1 MWVIHTLRVTKP
13 LAVILS
19 VAKDLVAHRAKP
31 LAVILSVAKDLFVQQ
46 ARPFAALENQSVCA
60 IMGGGFG
67 REHSMGGP
75 FAEPLRVNSKEYEM
89 IIFDENRPSD
99 SPIVERVWRCHSEGA
114 APFLSIAATR
124 CELVVT
130 RLQGK
135 VTMTVRGP
143 ETRATPL
150 GDCPGDGEWLGILL
164 KLGTFLPILPTRT
177 LVDAEV
183 NLPAVSRK
191 CFWLDGS
198 AWQLPDYDNAD
209 TFVDWLVRK
218 DLLARDPVVD
228 AVLQGHLKDRS
239 LSTIQRRF
247 LRATGLTQ
255 SAARQIERA
264 RYATHLLQQGV
275 SILDTVLEAG
285 YFDQPHLTRSL
296 KYLIGQTPAQILQKS
311 RPEQMPF
318 LYNTTPFE

>member
-1 MWVIHTLRVTKP
+1 
-13 LAVILS
+13 
-19 VAKDLVAHRAKP
+19 
-31 LAVILSVAKDLFVQQ
+31 
-46 ARPFAALENQSVCA
+46 
-60 IMGGGFG
+60 
-67 REHSMGGP
+67 
-75 FAEPLRVNSKEYEM
+75 M

-99 SPIVERVWRCHSEGA
+99 SPFVERVWRCHSEGA

-150 GDCPGDGEWLGILL
+150 GDCPSDGEWLGILL
-164 KLGTFLPILPTRT
+164 KLGAFLPHLPTRT

-183 NLPAVSRK
+183 NLPTVSRNS
-191 CFWLDGS
+191 FWLDGS

-218 DLLARDPVVD
+218 NLLVREPAVD
-228 AVLQGHLKDRS
+228 AALQGDLKDRS

-285 YFDQPHLTRSL
+285 YFDQPP
-296 KYLIGQTPAQILQKS
+296 IC
-311 RPEQMPF
+311 
-318 LYNTTPFE
+318 